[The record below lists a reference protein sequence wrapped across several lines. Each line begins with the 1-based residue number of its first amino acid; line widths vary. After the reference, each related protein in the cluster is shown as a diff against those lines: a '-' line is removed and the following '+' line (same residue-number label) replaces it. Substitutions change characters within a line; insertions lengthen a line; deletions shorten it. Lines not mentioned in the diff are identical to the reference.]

1 MQLIDQVI
9 SFLFS
14 IALIINALLFVPQ
27 SVLMLKRKNSKGVSL
42 ITFLGILILQSI
54 SVMYGLIKND
64 QIIIFGYLFSMLTC
78 GSVVLLIL
86 WYRRQLN

>member
-1 MQLIDQVI
+1 MHLVDQII

-27 SVLMLKRKNSKGVSL
+27 SVLILRRKNSKGVSL

-64 QIIIFGYLFSMLTC
+64 QIIVYGYLLSMITC

-86 WYRRQLN
+86 FYRRQLS